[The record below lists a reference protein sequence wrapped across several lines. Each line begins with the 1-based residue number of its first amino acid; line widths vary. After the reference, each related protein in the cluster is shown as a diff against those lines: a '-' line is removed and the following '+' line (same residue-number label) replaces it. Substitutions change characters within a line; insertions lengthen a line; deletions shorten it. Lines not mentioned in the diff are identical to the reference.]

1 MKLATDTKRTLN
13 IETLERLTKSVTI
26 ARLER
31 AAWQDCYTRLND
43 TIEAAHRGRTPRVA
57 LDVLQDAAQKAS
69 QNLAKARLTE
79 ERAVITHRRMTGV

>member
-1 MKLATDTKRTLN
+1 MKIATDALRTLN
-13 IETLERLTKSVTI
+13 VETLERLTKSVTV

-31 AAWQDCYTRLND
+31 SAWQDCYTRLNE

-69 QNLAKARLTE
+69 SRLAQARLTE
-79 ERAVITHRRMTGV
+79 ERAVSTYRRMTGV

>member
-1 MKLATDTKRTLN
+1 MKIATDVKHPLN

-57 LDVLQDAAQKAS
+57 LAVLQDAAQKAS

-79 ERAVITHRRMTGV
+79 ERAVSAYCRMTGV

>member
-1 MKLATDTKRTLN
+1 MKIATETIRTLS

-31 AAWQDCYTRLND
+31 AAWEDCYNRLNE

-69 QNLAKARLTE
+69 KRLAQARLTE
-79 ERAVITHRRMTGV
+79 ERAVSTYRRMTGL